1 MEWRTCE
8 RCGREWPVT
17 NFVRWGDAPG
27 VICRTCRNNANPS
40 ARERMRAEAA
50 RRERS
55 ELAGLPWPE
64 VERRARALAER
75 LVIGHRP
82 YVADQL
88 MDLVERAHECGVE
101 DGRRAIG
108 SD

>member
-1 MEWRTCE
+1 MEWRRCE
-8 RCGREWPVT
+8 RCGREWPIT

-27 VICRTCRNNANPS
+27 VICRTCRNQGNS
-40 ARERMRAEAA
+40 ARRERIRLEAEA
-50 RRERS
+50 RERS

-75 LVIGHRP
+75 LVVGRRP

-101 DGRRAIG
+101 DGRRDGEA
-108 SD
+108 S